1 MSDSERIDLNNVSL
15 STLTQGF
22 LRFLK
27 KACQWA
33 LPRAVQIEDENMPA
47 QGQLSNGTS

>member
-27 KACQWA
+27 KACRWA